1 MPKKMIEFM
10 KPAQFTIYTSEPANV
25 MRTFKL
31 VPDSGGDVAR
41 LEGFVDSVL
50 PGMDLVDPVLVY
62 ADLVNTADA
71 RAIEAAHQ
79 LYEQHIQSRYQ

>member
-1 MPKKMIEFM
+1 MTGYMR
-10 KPAQFTIYTSEPANV
+10 PAQMTIYTSEPTNV
-25 MRTFKL
+25 MHTFKL
-31 VPDSGGDVAR
+31 VPDPGGDVAL
-41 LEGFVDSVL
+41 LEGF
-50 PGMDLVDPVLVY
+50 VDPVLVY